1 MSRDDSAERLFAGR
15 LRVLG
20 IAPSE
25 FVVANALRNAPPE
38 FLIASS
44 ESDSL
49 AKFIA
54 DRQDND
60 NMRILRLAS

>member
-1 MSRDDSAERLFAGR
+1 LPILDFSQEW
-15 LRVLG
+15 RVLG
-20 IAPSE
+20 IPPSE
-25 FVVANALRNAPPE
+25 FVVANALRNALPE

-60 NMRILRLAS
+60 NMRIFRLAS